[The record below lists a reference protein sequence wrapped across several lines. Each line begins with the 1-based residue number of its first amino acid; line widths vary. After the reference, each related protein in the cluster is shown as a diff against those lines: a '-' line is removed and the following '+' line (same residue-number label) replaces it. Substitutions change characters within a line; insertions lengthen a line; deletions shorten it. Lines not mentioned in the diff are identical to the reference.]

1 MATEERIDP
10 GYVPGERETEILR
23 EMYDST
29 QKERIRIENRI
40 RGLSESKEPHPLLE
54 SVLQNLRVME
64 SNIKKGLDAYSAKDA
79 SGE

>member
-10 GYVPGERETEILR
+10 GYVPGERATEILR

-29 QKERIRIENRI
+29 QKERIRFENEI
-40 RGLSESKEPHPLLE
+40 RGLSGSEEPSPLLE
-54 SVLQNLRVME
+54 WVLRNLRIME
-64 SNIKKGLDAYSAKDA
+64 SDMKKGLDAYSAKDG